1 MDKEIKSA
9 LEIALEKVNE
19 MGESTE
25 EERLEWKHVPQGE
38 QLGAKYLKEDY
49 DIVAALSQY
58 PETARKYVAAGAT
71 EVLLRNI
78 GLPRNDIA
86 KKTNK
91 RVMDGLK
98 LLKKDK
104 ARTDSFFNQL
114 HRLFDHYATQGEQ
127 QRKQSYQSV
136 KAEFES
142 KLQQAAQQQGLSV
155 PGKID
160 VEKHPQFQQE
170 WRRAQNQLDSQYLTL
185 LEEYKRELANL
196 S

>member
-1 MDKEIKSA
+1 MDNVIKSA
-9 LEIALEKVNE
+9 LEIAMEKVDKV
-19 MGESTE
+19 GVATE
-25 EERLEWKHVPQGE
+25 EERLKWKHFPQGE
-38 QLGAKYLKEDY
+38 LLGAKYLKEDC

-58 PETARKYVAAGAT
+58 PETARKYVADGAA
-71 EVLLRNI
+71 EVMLGNI

-91 RVMDGLK
+91 KAMDGLK

-104 ARTDSFFNQL
+104 ARADSFFNQL
-114 HRLFDHYATQGEQ
+114 HRLFDHYATQGEE
-127 QRKQSYQSV
+127 QRKQAYQSV

-142 KLQQAAQQQGLSV
+142 KLQQAAQQQGLAV

-160 VEKHPQFQQE
+160 AEKHPQFQQE
-170 WRRAQNQLDSQYLTL
+170 WRRAQTQLDSQYLTL
-185 LEEYKRELANL
+185 LDEYKRELANL

>member
-1 MDKEIKSA
+1 MNKEIKSA
-9 LEIALEKVNE
+9 LEIALEKVKE
-19 MGESTE
+19 VGESTE
-25 EERLEWKHVPQGE
+25 EERLSWKYVPQGE
-38 QLGAKYLKEDY
+38 QLGAKYLKEDC
-49 DIVAALSQY
+49 DLAAALNQY
-58 PETARKYVAAGAT
+58 PENARKYIAAGAS

-86 KKTNK
+86 KKANK
-91 RVMDGLK
+91 KAMDGLK

-104 ARTDSFFNQL
+104 ARADSFFNQM

-127 QRKQSYQSV
+127 QRKQAYESV

-142 KLQQAAQQQGLSV
+142 KLQQAAQQQGLAV

-170 WRRAQNQLDSQYLTL
+170 WRRAQTQLDSQYLTL
-185 LEEYKRELANL
+185 LDEYKRELANL

>member
-1 MDKEIKSA
+1 MDNVIKSA
-9 LEIALEKVNE
+9 LEIAMEKVDKV
-19 MGESTE
+19 GVATE
-25 EERLEWKHVPQGE
+25 EERLKWKYFPQGE
-38 QLGAKYLKEDY
+38 LLGAKYLKEDC
-49 DIVAALSQY
+49 DMAAALNQY
-58 PETARKYVAAGAT
+58 PETARKYVADGASG
-71 EVLLRNI
+71 VMLGNI

-91 RVMDGLK
+91 KAMDGLK

-104 ARTDSFFNQL
+104 ARADSFFNQL

-127 QRKQSYQSV
+127 QRKQAYESV

-142 KLQQAAQQQGLSV
+142 KLQQAAQQQGLAV

-160 VEKHPQFQQE
+160 VEKHSQFQQE
-170 WRRAQNQLDSQYLTL
+170 WRRAQTQLDSQYLTL
-185 LEEYKRELANL
+185 LDEYKRELANL

>member
-1 MDKEIKSA
+1 MDNVIKSA
-9 LEIALEKVNE
+9 LEIALAKVE
-19 MGESTE
+19 AVGESTE
-25 EERLEWKHVPQGE
+25 EERLKWKHVPQGE
-38 QLGAKYLKEDY
+38 QLGAKYLKEDC

-58 PETARKYVAAGAT
+58 PETARKYVAEGTAG
-71 EVLLRNI
+71 VLLRNI
-78 GLPRNDIA
+78 SLPWNDIA

-91 RVMDGLK
+91 KAMDGLK

-114 HRLFDHYATQGEQ
+114 HRLFDHYTTQGEQ
-127 QRKQSYQSV
+127 QRKQAYQSV
-136 KAEFES
+136 RAEFES
-142 KLQQAAQQQGLSV
+142 KLQQAAQQQGLAIT
-155 PGKID
+155 GKID

-170 WRRAQNQLDSQYLTL
+170 WRRMQTQLDSQYLTL